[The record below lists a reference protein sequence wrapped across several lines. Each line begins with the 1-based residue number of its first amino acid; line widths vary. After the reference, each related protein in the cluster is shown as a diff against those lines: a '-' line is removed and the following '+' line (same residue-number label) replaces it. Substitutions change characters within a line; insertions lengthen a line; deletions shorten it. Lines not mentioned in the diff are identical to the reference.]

1 MYQENHEGLI
11 RTQIIY
17 DLLIIKEKEQTI
29 MCEANAYLKDGEN
42 EVLFIEAVDTI
53 EPYENGLKLM
63 DIFGKQMFIQ
73 AKIKDMTLL
82 NHRILLE
89 KTDI

>member
-1 MYQENHEGLI
+1 
-11 RTQIIY
+11 
-17 DLLIIKEKEQTI
+17 
-29 MCEANAYLKDGEN
+29 MCEANAYLIKDGEN
-42 EVLFIEAVDTI
+42 EVLFMERVDII

-73 AKIKDMTLL
+73 AKIAEMTLL

-89 KTDI
+89 KTELDRSL

>member
-1 MYQENHEGLI
+1 
-11 RTQIIY
+11 
-17 DLLIIKEKEQTI
+17 
-29 MCEANAYLKDGEN
+29 MCEANAYLIDGEN
-42 EVLFIEAVDTI
+42 EVLFMEAVDTI

-82 NHRILLE
+82 NHRVILE
-89 KTDI
+89 RTNI